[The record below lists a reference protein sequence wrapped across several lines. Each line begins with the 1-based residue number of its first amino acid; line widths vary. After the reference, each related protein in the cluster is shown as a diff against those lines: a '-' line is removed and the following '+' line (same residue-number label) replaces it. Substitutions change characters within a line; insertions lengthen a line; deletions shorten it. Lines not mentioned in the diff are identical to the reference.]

1 MTCRS
6 DMDMNSKLWIARDED
21 GSLFLYR
28 LKPRLHSNDK
38 KFVVSDDAP
47 TIAGE
52 FLVIDD
58 ELFPELTF
66 ENSPQLVEVKLANGV
81 DVLITPTGFDD
92 FWNLYDKRVGKQKC
106 IKLWGRMT
114 LAEQKACMEYIPL
127 YKQAQPDKQYR
138 KNPETFLRNKSWNDE
153 IIVGNHKDAERSHRL
168 AESASLVAKYT
179 GGGGQD
185 KG

>member
-28 LKPRLHSNDK
+28 LKPRLPLLDSKEK
-38 KFVVSDDAP
+38 KFVVSDE
-47 TIAGE
+47 TQSIVGE
-52 FLVIDD
+52 FMEIDSD
-58 ELFPELTF
+58 LFPELTF
-66 ENSPQLVEVKLANGV
+66 ENSPQLVEFKLANDV
-81 DVLITPTGFDD
+81 DVLVTPTGFDD

-114 LAEQKACMEYIPL
+114 LEEQKVCMNYIPL

-153 IIVGNHKDAERSHRL
+153 IIVGNHKDAERSQRL

-179 GGGGQD
+179 GGG
-185 KG
+185 